1 VIVIKNYATTS
12 SNMVMWE
19 TAANPTINH
28 FGVST
33 IAKLAVGDTLVT
45 KVTVGAIS
53 FDVND
58 SWAVAFI
65 G

>member
-1 VIVIKNYATTS
+1 
-12 SNMVMWE
+12 MWE
-19 TAANPTINH
+19 TGANPTINH

-33 IAKLAVGDTLVT
+33 IAKLAVGDTLVV
-45 KVTVGAIS
+45 KVTTGSIN
-53 FDVND
+53 FDAND